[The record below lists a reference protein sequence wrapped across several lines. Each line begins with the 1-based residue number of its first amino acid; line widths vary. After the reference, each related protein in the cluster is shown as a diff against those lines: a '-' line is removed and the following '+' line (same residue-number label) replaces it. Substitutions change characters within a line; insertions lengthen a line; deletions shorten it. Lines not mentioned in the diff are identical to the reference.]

1 MKLKQNQYPD
11 KTTVNLIVREQ
22 KPGRSRGR
30 VSFIWPSPWACLQIW
45 GDNGSPLPP
54 RPSARRR
61 ANSSWSSSAWQCRLR
76 SGPGQ
81 YQRYFSQEL
90 ADGQPLSADCMEVLS
105 LLENTIMSGADVSS
119 VSFSG
124 TTLTVRLTGVGL
136 NGTSDILAALSQSSL
151 VTGVDLSTA
160 DDDAGGSA
168 VSMTVACRQKGENA
182 HDEPK
187 IYRPGKGASL
197 VLAILLVCSGY
208 YILVDQPVS
217 SHHSGQPNCGR
228 RMPSLSS

>member
-1 MKLKQNQYPD
+1 MKLKQKQYPD

-22 KPGRSRGR
+22 SPREISRA
-30 VSFIWPSPWACLQIW
+30 ACLFLILALSV
-45 GDNGSPLPP
+45 GLFCKFGVIDRL
-54 RPSARRR
+54 SAATQAERTAAAAEQQLEQLRL
-61 ANSSWSSSAWQCRLR
+61 ANADYDPVQAK
-76 SGPGQ
+76 

-90 ADGQPLSADCMEVLS
+90 ADGQTLSADCMEVLS

-168 VSMTVACRQKGENA
+168 VSMTVALSTKGGNA
-182 HDEPK
+182 
-187 IYRPGKGASL
+187 S
-197 VLAILLVCSGY
+197 
-208 YILVDQPVS
+208 
-217 SHHSGQPNCGR
+217 
-228 RMPSLSS
+228 